1 MEEHEEVPEQVC
13 CCEYCENIR
22 LYGLGTDCR
31 TPEQ

>member
-1 MEEHEEVPEQVC
+1 MEDEKEKKVC